1 MARVANAGRFRYL
14 DRMAKNRDEVSLEKR
29 GGWITDA
36 EKGQAAL
43 LSAQGHTT
51 ARIAATLGR
60 SQRTIER
67 ALASDAV
74 KAQRA
79 QLLRSTTEQ
88 ARAVLAAGA
97 ARAAERVVELVE
109 SERDDTALR
118 ASASVLDRVGIG
130 ASTTV
135 KHVRE
140 LPEDE
145 LRSEYELAVKLLRE
159 RGEL

>member
-1 MARVANAGRFRYL
+1 MKRKRVSPVEQG
-14 DRMAKNRDEVSLEKR
+14 
-29 GGWITDA
+29 T
-36 EKGQAAL
+36 AAVL
-43 LSAQGHTT
+43 AAQGMPQEQ
-51 ARIAATLGR
+51 IAAALGR
-60 SQRTIER
+60 SLGATRK
-67 ALASDAV
+67 ALASAP
-74 KAQRA
+74 AQQIRT

-109 SERDDTALR
+109 SDRDDTALR

-135 KHVRE
+135 KHIRE